1 MHASLAEVPQIY
13 CKKYRN
19 FNLPIKPQ

>member
-13 CKKYRN
+13 CKKYHN